1 MMTKITDRPRIFAI
15 GDLHLPGGS
24 DKPMDVFG
32 AHWEGHFEKI
42 SSDWRERVVE
52 TDIVLIPGDISWAM
66 HLEAAREDLEAIGRL
81 PGKKI
86 LIRGNHDYWWSA
98 ISRLR
103 MILPEGMYALQN
115 DALRFDGF
123 VFCGSRGWNQP
134 ESEGDLENQR
144 IYRRELTRMEL
155 SLQTGRALAREEELL
170 IVLTHYPPSDHAG
183 RATPMTELFERYGAG
198 HVFYGHL
205 HGAANAGAFDGFIG
219 TVRYHPVSCDGLGFR
234 LFELT
239 SSDRSVAAG
248 G

>member
-1 MMTKITDRPRIFAI
+1 MTKITDRARLFAI

-42 SSDWRERVVE
+42 SADWLERVGQ

-66 HLEAAREDLEAIGRL
+66 HLSAAHGDLDAIGRL

-86 LIRGNHDYWWSA
+86 LIRGNHDYWWNS

-103 MILPEGMYALQN
+103 MILPEGMHALQN
-115 DALRFDGF
+115 DALSLDGY
-123 VFCGSRGWNQP
+123 VFCGSRGWSQP
-134 ESEGDLENQR
+134 DSEADLENQR

-155 SLQTGRALAREEELL
+155 SLQSGRALKRDGEPL
-170 IVLTHYPPSDHAG
+170 IVLTHYPPVDHLG
-183 RATPMTELFERYGAG
+183 RTTPMTELFEHYGAG

-205 HGAANAGAFDGFIG
+205 HGAANACAFDGTIG
-219 TVRYHPVSCDGLGFR
+219 TVQYHPVSCDGLGFR
-234 LFELT
+234 LYELALE
-239 SSDRSVAAG
+239 DPAVAAG